1 MTTVNLIELIR
12 FYIDRMIQDCGETIK
27 AIIMDKETV
36 CDTKKKNAE
45 ILILVCFIKG
55 TACLY
60 GL

>member
-36 CDTKKKNAE
+36 CDTKDE
-45 ILILVCFIKG
+45 LRDFHS
-55 TACLY
+55 CLFY
-60 GL
+60 